1 MSSVRNFTRNKL
13 HMYFSRI
20 LLESGYFLLYI
31 ENLGTAIFK
40 EHLSVAASVV
50 IKENHQIN

>member
-1 MSSVRNFTRNKL
+1 
-13 HMYFSRI
+13 MYFSRI

-50 IKENHQIN
+50 IKENHHIN